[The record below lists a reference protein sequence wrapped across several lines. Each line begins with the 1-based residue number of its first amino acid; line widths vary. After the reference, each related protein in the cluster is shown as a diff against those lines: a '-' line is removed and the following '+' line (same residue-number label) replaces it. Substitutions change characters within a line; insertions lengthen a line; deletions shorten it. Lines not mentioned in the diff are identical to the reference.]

1 MSKLPESI
9 PAVDVYEP
17 PPDGWVCFFCGERF
31 TTYGS
36 AAMHFGWKP
45 SATSACQIKVGQE
58 RGLVMEIR
66 RLEEHN
72 GNLREQNLELQ
83 RQIDA
88 GGKSCELGPDRVRGE
103 CDIGVTIERRDV
115 IYESAAT
122 PVPKGGGQN
131 SVSP

>member
-1 MSKLPESI
+1 MSKLPESM

-45 SATSACQIKVGQE
+45 SATPVCQIKVGKD

-72 GNLREQNLELQ
+72 GNLREQNFELQ
-83 RQIDA
+83 RQADTLRVRECPDCTGRKLA
-88 GGKSCELGPDRVRGE
+88 QEEDDGKS
-103 CDIGVTIERRDV
+103 
-115 IYESAAT
+115 
-122 PVPKGGGQN
+122 
-131 SVSP
+131 